1 MNALK
6 KTPTENVLLA
16 SFWVAATSLCLTKKN
31 GQSRAPKG
39 RTMKVERCLNKT
51 LNALGLI
58 VILTLGISMST
69 QAQLFG
75 IGGKTMSWKEEVL
88 LHDGQIIIAERFY
101 NLGGYS
107 TIDSTERAAVDQTV
121 TFSLPGTNKKI
132 VWKTNYN
139 ATDIKVDNLGL
150 ILFDV
155 VNDTP
160 YIATYPVGCFAFEKW
175 KRPNPPYVLFKYESN
190 QWKQIS
196 LSELPIPLNKANV
209 VVGLPATV
217 LLKPFY
223 SVAQVNEKN
232 RNVVPRYKAV
242 LREPLIT
249 ELCRME
255 HSGPKAPYPIEPS
268 PLKK

>member
-1 MNALK
+1 MNSFQ
-6 KTPTENVLLA
+6 KTPIANVLLA
-16 SFWVAATSLCLTKKN
+16 CLYVQATTRRLVQKIDQACS
-31 GQSRAPKG
+31 PKASGLNEG
-39 RTMKVERCLNKT
+39 RWLAKALNT
-51 LNALGLI
+51 VGLI
-58 VILTLGISMST
+58 VILILGINMNA

-75 IGGKTMSWKEEVL
+75 IGGKTKSWKEEVL

-242 LREPLIT
+242 LREPLMR
-249 ELCRME
+249 ELCPLE
-255 HSGPKAPYPIEPS
+255 HSGPKAPDPIEPS
-268 PLKK
+268 LQKK